1 MPNSKPA
8 RMTLDEKRLAR
19 EMHFERG
26 LAPSRVAEALGRS
39 LSAVVRL
46 LAQKRQPKRVGRPAL
61 LSPAQVD
68 KIHKTLT
75 ALVDKADGRFGVT
88 VAMVKRR
95 SRVKAS
101 ERVVSEALHARGVYF
116 RKMRE
121 KPISKPE
128 HVRARHAWA
137 RNHKNKSPQWWLR
150 NIHVH
155 LDNHHFK
162 IATTHAGRC
171 LLSRRLE
178 GICEAEIE
186 LKPPMA
192 GCLHAAGGVSNWL
205 CRRS

>member
-8 RMTLDEKRLAR
+8 RVTLDEKRLAR

-26 LAPSRVAEALGRS
+26 LAPSRVAEALGRC

-75 ALVDKADGRFGVT
+75 ALVDKADGRFEVT

-95 SRVKAS
+95 ARVKAS

-121 KPISKPE
+121 KPIMKPW
-128 HVRARHAWA
+128 RGSTRTS
-137 RNHKNKSPQWWLR
+137 RLSGG
-150 NIHVH
+150 
-155 LDNHHFK
+155 F
-162 IATTHAGRC
+162 ATSTCTKTTITSR
-171 LLSRRLE
+171 SRRLMRVD
-178 GICEAEIE
+178 A
-186 LKPPMA
+186 
-192 GCLHAAGGVSNWL
+192 S
-205 CRRS
+205 